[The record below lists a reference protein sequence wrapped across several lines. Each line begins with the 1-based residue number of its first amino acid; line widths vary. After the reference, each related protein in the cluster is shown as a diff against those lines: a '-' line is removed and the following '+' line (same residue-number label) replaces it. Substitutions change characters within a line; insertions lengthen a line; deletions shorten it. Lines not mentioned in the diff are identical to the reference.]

1 MSLKT
6 GERAAEIRKPVRK
19 KKRWSRED
27 TELALLGF
35 PTFIWY
41 ILFCYLPMFGIIIAF
56 KNYRI
61 FPRKSFLYN
70 LLHSDFVG
78 FKNFKFFFNNK
89 SFTMLLRNTLLY
101 NIVFIILG
109 IVIPVALA
117 LMINEMRENWYK
129 KTIQTVSYM
138 PHFVALVVVCGLL
151 REFCLTTGLI
161 NDIIAFFGGTRIN
174 LLSSLDHYRT
184 VYVVSNIWQNIG
196 WNSIIYLSALSSVDA
211 SLHEAAAIDGAGRI
225 RRIIHVNLPAILPV
239 IIIQLILRIGN
250 LMTQGYEK
258 TILLYSPIVYE
269 KADLISTYVYRYGLE
284 KTQYSYGSAVG
295 VFNSVA
301 NLIFL
306 ITANKISARL
316 SETSLW

>member
-1 MSLKT
+1 
-6 GERAAEIRKPVRK
+6 
-19 KKRWSRED
+19 
-27 TELALLGF
+27 
-35 PTFIWY
+35 
-41 ILFCYLPMFGIIIAF
+41 
-56 KNYRI
+56 
-61 FPRKSFLYN
+61 
-70 LLHSDFVG
+70 
-78 FKNFKFFFNNK
+78 
-89 SFTMLLRNTLLY
+89 
-101 NIVFIILG
+101 
-109 IVIPVALA
+109 
-117 LMINEMRENWYK
+117 MRENWYK

-161 NDIIAFFGGTRIN
+161 NDIIAFFGGTRVN

-316 SETSLW
+316 RYSFTRR